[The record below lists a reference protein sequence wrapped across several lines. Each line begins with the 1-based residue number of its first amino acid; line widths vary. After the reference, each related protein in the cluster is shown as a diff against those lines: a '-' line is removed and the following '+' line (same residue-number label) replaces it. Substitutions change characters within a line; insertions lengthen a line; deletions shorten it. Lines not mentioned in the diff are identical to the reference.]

1 MSNKV
6 IFLIGGPGSGKD
18 ILLKTVLQKYNLLE
32 LKLEQSIPILT
43 EEKQFN
49 FENKNVII
57 STKANDYSIIA
68 SNKILW
74 EHLNFETSM
83 IFVDVDPVI
92 SKQRLQSRLIS
103 EDTLI
108 QKLHESKINI
118 PKFQNLFDNFIL
130 FENNIN
136 IEENLK
142 IKDID
147 IFCTRFLHLNNFFES
162 KTLKSDLLKKYPLK
176 LSKDKYVTLSND
188 NVSQGYDA
196 KDPTGYAPNFSSGIG
211 EGIEYTPDMS
221 PLANDVRSTVPTEIY
236 SQTPQIHK
244 RTFELNG
251 TVQAIKKLARKR
263 KRKNVRK
270 KFTIQIT

>member
-18 ILLKTVLQKYNLLE
+18 ILLKTVLQKYDLIE

-49 FENKNVII
+49 FQNKNVII
-57 STKANDYSIIA
+57 STKANDYSTIA

-74 EHLNFETSM
+74 EHLNFETAM
-83 IFVDVDPVI
+83 IFVDVNTQT
-92 SKQRLQSRLIS
+92 SKERLQSRLIS
-103 EDTLI
+103 EESILE
-108 QKLHESKINI
+108 KLQESKNNI
-118 PKFQNLFDNFIL
+118 PKFETLFDNFIL
-130 FENNIN
+130 FENNIH
-136 IEENLK
+136 IEENVR
-142 IKDID
+142 IKDVD
-147 IFCTRFLHLNNFFES
+147 TFCTRFLHLNNIFES
-162 KTLKSDLLKKYPLK
+162 KTIKAKLLKKYPLR
-176 LSKDKYVTLSND
+176 LDKEKHITVSPD
-188 NVSQGYDA
+188 NVNQGYDA

-211 EGIEYTPDMS
+211 EGIEYTPDVS

-236 SQTPQIHK
+236 TPTPQIHK

-263 KRKNVRK
+263 KRKNARK
-270 KFTIQIT
+270 KFTIQVT

>member
-1 MSNKV
+1 MSKKL

-18 ILLKTVLQKYNLLE
+18 ILLKTVLQKYDLIE

-49 FENKNVII
+49 FQNKNVII
-57 STKANDYSIIA
+57 STKANDYSTIA

-74 EHLNFETSM
+74 EHLNFETAM
-83 IFVDVDPVI
+83 IFVDVNTQT
-92 SKQRLQSRLIS
+92 SKERLQSRLIS
-103 EDTLI
+103 EESII
-108 QKLHESKINI
+108 QKLQESKNNI
-118 PKFQNLFDNFIL
+118 PKFETLFDNFIL
-130 FENNIN
+130 FENNIH
-136 IEENLK
+136 IEENVR
-142 IKDID
+142 IKDVD
-147 IFCTRFLHLNNFFES
+147 TFCTRFLHLNNIFES
-162 KTLKSDLLKKYPLK
+162 KTIKAKLLKKYPLK
-176 LSKDKYVTLSND
+176 LDKEKHITVSAD
-188 NVSQGYDA
+188 NVNQGYDA
-196 KDPTGYAPNFSSGIG
+196 KDPTGYAPNFSYGIG
-211 EGIEYTPDMS
+211 EGIEYTPDVS

-236 SQTPQIHK
+236 TPTPQIHK